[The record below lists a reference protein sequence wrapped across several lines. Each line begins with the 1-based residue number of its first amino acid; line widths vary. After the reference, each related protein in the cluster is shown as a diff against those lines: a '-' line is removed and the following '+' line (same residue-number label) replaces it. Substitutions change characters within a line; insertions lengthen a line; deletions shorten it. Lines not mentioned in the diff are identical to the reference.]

1 MALKEEGWK
10 ICSVVSF
17 DNISNTK
24 AHQLDSISTRAKDD
38 TGRRYWVYS
47 AEKDVETYEEKNILQ
62 VRHPSPWQRTSRGK
76 TQFLLF
82 WTEKSLK
89 PLCHLFSKKQTLL
102 EQSKKSAN
110 ASSISKSIIVLCFVV
125 LRFNF
130 LLKFH
135 VWISNTVLF
144 SFNSKRDLY
153 FKQSTNGSH
162 FS

>member
-1 MALKEEGWK
+1 MTLAIPSKLINLIQSLLGQRMIQEGGIGFTVQKRMLKH
-10 ICSVVSF
+10 
-17 DNISNTK
+17 TK
-24 AHQLDSISTRAKDD
+24 KRVFFKCD
-38 TGRRYWVYS
+38 
-47 AEKDVETYEEKNILQ
+47 
-62 VRHPSPWQRTSRGK
+62 HPSPWQRTSRGK

-130 LLKFH
+130 LLKLH

-153 FKQSTNGSH
+153 FKQNTNGSH
-162 FS
+162 FC